1 MEGPCGEGFERRKTP
16 DSLTWKGSLGR
27 LQGPGS
33 FRVHS
38 CLRGHAM
45 SPTLTALLCLGLSV
59 GPRTH
64 VQAGTLPKPTLWADP
79 GPVVPWGS
87 PVTLWCQ
94 GTLGTQSCSLYKD
107 GSAEP
112 WNIPRPW
119 EPGDKAKFSITNV
132 LDLHAGRYRCYCVS
146 PTDWSEPSD
155 TLELVVM
162 TGSYS
167 KPSLSALSSPVVSPG
182 GTVTLQCASEQG
194 FDRMVLTQQGE
205 DTSWTLNTQPHPSG
219 QVQAL
224 FRVGPMSP
232 NHRGTFR
239 CHGYYSDWP
248 QVWSPPSG
256 PLQLLVPG
264 ASGKPSLL
272 SLQGPVVAIG
282 EMLTLQCGSAVG
294 YDRFVLSREGDPR
307 LSQLPGQQTQA
318 GLSQAEF
325 SLGPVRNSHRGRY
338 QCYGG
343 HSRSPLWSAPSSPL
357 DILVAGQLADT
368 PSLSVQPGPSVA
380 PGEKVTLL
388 CQSESSRDSFLLS
401 KEGTLLPPQ
410 RLRSES
416 RAQGFQAEF
425 SFQPVTAAHGGTY
438 RCYSS
443 SDSVPHLLSQPSAPL
458 QLLVSGHRW
467 DMNILIGV
475 LVALAAL
482 LSLLLLFL
490 FLRRS
495 CRGAHR
501 KAGAAGPEPQDRGL
515 HTSAAAAP
523 QEDALSERKRRSS
536 QGDRDAAETET
547 QPEEGV
553 ELDLL
558 PRGVEDPQEATY
570 AQVNQEGLSW
580 RVATTASPP
589 TGRDRQDRAEEG
601 DRQAAASTV
610 LQEVTYAQL
619 TLRQGTAPPSSWS
632 EEPPEEPSLYAAL
645 ATH

>member
-1 MEGPCGEGFERRKTP
+1 MT
-16 DSLTWKGSLGR
+16 
-27 LQGPGS
+27 
-33 FRVHS
+33 
-38 CLRGHAM
+38 
-45 SPTLTALLCLGLSV
+45 PTLTALLCLGLSL
-59 GPRTH
+59 GPRTC
-64 VQAGTLPKPTLWADP
+64 VQAGTLPKPTLWAEP
-79 GPVVPWGS
+79 GPVVLWGS

-107 GSAEP
+107 GSSYP
-112 WNIPRPW
+112 WKILRPW
-119 EPGDKAKFSITNV
+119 EPGDKTKFSITNV
-132 LDLHAGRYRCYCVS
+132 LDLHAGRYLCYCVS
-146 PTDWSEPSD
+146 PAGRSEPSD
-155 TLELVVM
+155 PLELVVVA
-162 TGSYS
+162 GSYR

-182 GTVTLQCASEQG
+182 GTVTLQCASGQG

-205 DTSWTLNTQPHPSG
+205 DTSPWSLDTQPHPSG

-224 FRVGPMSP
+224 FPVGPMSP

-272 SLQGPVVAIG
+272 SLQGPVMAIG

-307 LSQLPGQQTQA
+307 LSQLPVQQTQA

-325 SLGPVRNSHRGRY
+325 SLGPVRTSHRGRY

-380 PGEKVTLL
+380 PGEKVTLR
-388 CQSESSRDSFLLS
+388 CQSQSPRDSFLLS
-401 KEGTLLPPQ
+401 KEGVLLPPQ
-410 RLRSES
+410 RLRSEP

-425 SFQPVTAAHGGTY
+425 SFQPVTTAHGGTY

-443 SDSVPHLLSQPSAPL
+443 SDSDPHLLSEPSAPL
-458 QLLVSGHRW
+458 QLLVSAPAQGHRW
-467 DMNILIGV
+467 DRNILIGV

-482 LSLLLLFL
+482 LSLLLLSL

-515 HTSAAAAP
+515 QTSAAAAP
-523 QEDALSERKRRSS
+523 QEDTLN
-536 QGDRDAAETET
+536 AAETET
-547 QPEEGV
+547 RPEEGV

-558 PRGVEDPQEATY
+558 PRGDEDSQEATY

-580 RVATTASPP
+580 RAATTASPP
-589 TGRDRQDRAEEG
+589 TGRDKQDRAKEG

>member
-1 MEGPCGEGFERRKTP
+1 MT
-16 DSLTWKGSLGR
+16 
-27 LQGPGS
+27 
-33 FRVHS
+33 
-38 CLRGHAM
+38 
-45 SPTLTALLCLGLSV
+45 PTLTALLCLGLSV
-59 GPRTH
+59 GPRTC
-64 VQAGTLPKPTLWADP
+64 VQAGTLPKPTLWAEP

-94 GTLGTQSCSLYKD
+94 GTLGAQEFHLNKEQSP
-107 GSAEP
+107 AP
-112 WNIPRPW
+112 WDIEITWTPSH
-119 EPGDKAKFSITNV
+119 KAKFSVTY
-132 LDLHAGRYRCYCVS
+132 LAEQQAGIYRCLYLIS
-146 PTDWSEPSD
+146 SDWSELSD
-155 TLELVVM
+155 PLELVVVS
-162 TGSYS
+162 GSYS

-182 GTVTLQCASEQG
+182 GTVTLQCASGQG

-205 DTSWTLNTQPHPSG
+205 DTSPWSLDTQPHPSG

-224 FRVGPMSP
+224 FPVGPMSP

-294 YDRFVLSREGDPR
+294 YDRFALSQEGNPR

-325 SLGPVRNSHRGRY
+325 SLGPVRTSHRGRY

-343 HSRSPLWSAPSSPL
+343 HSHSPLWSAPSSPL

-380 PGEKVTLL
+380 PGEKVTLR
-388 CQSESSRDSFLLS
+388 CQSQSPRDSFLLS
-401 KEGTLLPPQ
+401 KEGALLPPQ

-425 SFQPVTAAHGGTY
+425 SFQPVTTAHGGTY

-443 SDSVPHLLSQPSAPL
+443 SDSDPHLLSEPSAPL
-458 QLLVSGHRW
+458 QLLVSAPAQGHRW

-475 LVALAAL
+475 LVALEAL
-482 LSLLLLFL
+482 LSLLLLSL

-515 HTSAAAAP
+515 QTSAAAAP
-523 QEDALSERKRRSS
+523 QEDTLSERKRRSS

-547 QPEEGV
+547 RPEEGV

-558 PRGVEDPQEATY
+558 PRGDEDPQEATY

-580 RVATTASPP
+580 RAATTASPP
-589 TGRDRQDRAEEG
+589 TGRDRQDRAKEG